1 MVVSCEAIYKNLL
14 PRSLIGAFYGLETVL
29 VSAQAKV
36 GWLCCPVWL
45 WGDENRSIK
54 TEFDKNTD
62 NVIHSRMKNWSDYPI
77 LLAVSETGSLTAA
90 GRKLNMSQPT
100 VGRRIRAL
108 EDHFGTPLLKK
119 EEGALVPTSFGH
131 SILDH
136 IRRMQDEASAI
147 DRSSATLETSLAG
160 VVRLSATEGIGTS
173 WLPAVLQLF
182 RQSHPDILIDLGIG
196 FKDYNLA
203 QREADIAIRWMSPG
217 DQNSL
222 IGRKVATAS
231 FGLFASSEYIAQRGE
246 PKSLEDLANHDG
258 VMATI
263 MDNKQLWLM
272 ENGQP
277 HHPPGR
283 VTFRSNSIWAFDEA
297 IRRGYGV
304 GAHPLCGPCASDG
317 DVIRVLPNISQ
328 QEDIFLVA
336 HEDLRRSARIRA
348 VFDFLVEAFAKDAA
362 FFLNGG
368 HSAFENISASSGCLG
383 TNADNPDRG
392 RDPVPRSL
400 DAAE

>member
-1 MVVSCEAIYKNLL
+1 MS
-14 PRSLIGAFYGLETVL
+14 
-29 VSAQAKV
+29 
-36 GWLCCPVWL
+36 
-45 WGDENRSIK
+45 
-54 TEFDKNTD
+54 
-62 NVIHSRMKNWSDYPI
+62 NWSDYPI
-77 LLAVSETGSLTAA
+77 LLAVAETGSLTAA

-108 EDHFGTPLLKK
+108 EDHFGTALLKK
-119 EEGALVPTSFGH
+119 EDGELVPTSFGH
-131 SILDH
+131 SMLDH
-136 IRRMQDEASAI
+136 IRRMENEASAI

-160 VVRLSATEGIGTS
+160 VVRLSATEGIGTA
-173 WLPAVLQLF
+173 WLPGVLQLF

-196 FKDYNLA
+196 FRNYNLA

-222 IGRKVATAS
+222 IGRKVATAT
-231 FGLFASSEYIAQRGE
+231 FGLFASPDYLARKGT
-246 PKSLEDLANHDG
+246 PKSLEDLKDHDG

-263 MDNKQLWLM
+263 MNDKQLWLM
-272 ENGQP
+272 DKNHQP
-277 HHPPGR
+277 HYLPGR

-297 IRRGYGV
+297 IHCGYGI
-304 GAHPLCGPCASDG
+304 GAQPLCGGCFG
-317 DVIRVLPNISQ
+317 DMNITRVLPNVSQ

-348 VFDFLVEAFAKDAA
+348 VFDFLVEAFAQDAA

-368 HSAFENISASSGCLG
+368 RSVFEDMAADMSCGG
-383 TNADNPDRG
+383 VNADSPDHVHAPASRK
-392 RDPVPRSL
+392 L